1 MSFESFI
8 ALRYLRKRNLSRFL
22 SFMTAVAIGSVAV
35 GTAALIITFTIL
47 DGFERELRS
56 NLIGFSAHIRVG
68 VFRGDVV
75 FSDKAVQRSI
85 AQLPNVRG
93 AGPFLEREAMVI
105 TRDDIEGVKVKG
117 LDSLADLSRIRDKI
131 VDGVF
136 TLNPI
141 DGRHSILIGKRLAE
155 KLNIGV
161 GDRMLLL
168 GVTDF
173 AGLASAPKVQC
184 TVRGIYET
192 GMAEYLDDI
201 YVFTALETA
210 QRVFAVPGRISG
222 YDVLCDDVGAV
233 EETVDLVQARIGYP
247 YDPRSVFSLYH
258 HLFVWIELQQQLI
271 PVVVGSLIVI
281 SVFNVIAT
289 LLLFVIEKTQ
299 YIGILLAMGASRR
312 HVRRIFVLQGLAIG
326 VIGSGLG
333 ALIAFV
339 FSFAQQEFRFFSL
352 PQDVYF
358 MTTVP
363 IHMSVGVFA
372 GVVLAGILLAFVS
385 SFVPAWLAARLNPIR
400 SIRFH

>member
-35 GTAALIITFTIL
+35 GTAALIITYTIL

-56 NLIGFSAHIRVG
+56 NLIGFSGHIRVG
-68 VFRGDVV
+68 VFRGESVPRD
-75 FSDKAVQRSI
+75 DAAAAKLAAIDNVQ
-85 AQLPNVRG
+85 A

-117 LDSLADLSRIRDKI
+117 YDSLADLSRIRDRI
-131 VDGVF
+131 VDGRYV
-136 TLNPI
+136 LNPI
-141 DGRHSILIGKRLAE
+141 EGRHSLLVGRRLAD
-155 KLNIGV
+155 KLNVGV

-173 AGLASAPKVQC
+173 RQLAEAPKVQC
-184 TVRGIYET
+184 VIRGIYET
-192 GMAEYLDDI
+192 GMAEYLDDV
-201 YVFTALETA
+201 YVFTSLETA
-210 QRVFAVPGRISG
+210 QRLFAQPGQISG
-222 YDVLCDDVGAV
+222 YDVICKDIDRV
-233 EETVDLVQARIGYP
+233 EETVDAVQDKLGYP
-247 YDPRSVFSLYH
+247 YDPRSVFLLFN
-258 HLFVWIELQQQLI
+258 HLFVWIDLQQQLI
-271 PVVVGSLIVI
+271 PLVVGSLIVI

-312 HVRRIFVLQGLAIG
+312 HVRRIFVMQGIAIG
-326 VIGSGLG
+326 VVGSLLG
-333 ALIAFV
+333 AAVAFV
-339 FSFAQQEFRFFSL
+339 FGFAQQELRFFSL

-363 IHMSVGVFA
+363 IHMTVEVFA
-372 GVVLAGILLAFVS
+372 GVIAAGVLLAFVS
-385 SFVPAWLAARLNPIR
+385 SFVPAWLASRLNPIR

>member
-35 GTAALIITFTIL
+35 GTAALIITYTIL

-56 NLIGFSAHIRVG
+56 NLIGFSGHIRVA
-68 VFRGDVV
+68 VFRGESVPRDNAAAAKLAAI
-75 FSDKAVQRSI
+75 D
-85 AQLPNVRG
+85 NVRA

-117 LDSLADLSRIRDKI
+117 YDSLADLSRIRDRI
-131 VDGVF
+131 VDGRYV
-136 TLNPI
+136 LNPI
-141 DGRHSILIGKRLAE
+141 EGRHSLLVGRRLAD
-155 KLNIGV
+155 KLNVGV

-173 AGLASAPKVQC
+173 RQLAEAPKVQC
-184 TVRGIYET
+184 VIRGIYET
-192 GMAEYLDDI
+192 GMAEYLDDV
-201 YVFTALETA
+201 YVFTSLETA
-210 QRVFAVPGRISG
+210 QRLFAQPGQISG
-222 YDVLCDDVGAV
+222 YDVICKDIDRV
-233 EETVDLVQARIGYP
+233 EETVDAVQDKLGYP
-247 YDPRSVFSLYH
+247 YDPRSVFVLFN
-258 HLFVWIELQQQLI
+258 HLFVWIDLQQQLI
-271 PVVVGSLIVI
+271 PLVVGSLIVI

-312 HVRRIFVLQGLAIG
+312 HVRRIFVMQGIAIG
-326 VIGSGLG
+326 VVGSLLG
-333 ALIAFV
+333 AAVAFV
-339 FSFAQQEFRFFSL
+339 FGFAQQELRFFSL

-363 IHMSVGVFA
+363 IHMTVEVFA
-372 GVVLAGILLAFVS
+372 GVIAAGVLLAFVS
-385 SFVPAWLAARLNPIR
+385 SFVPAWLASRLNPIR

>member
-8 ALRYLRKRNLSRFL
+8 ALRYLRKRNMSRFL

-75 FSDKAVQRSI
+75 HRDENARATLAS
-85 AQLPNVRG
+85 LENVRG

-131 VDGVF
+131 VDGAYN
-136 TLNPI
+136 LNPI
-141 DGRHSILIGKRLAE
+141 DGRHSILVGKRLAD
-155 KLNIGV
+155 KLNMRV

-173 AGLASAPKVQC
+173 GNLAGAPKVQC
-184 TVRGIYET
+184 VIRGVYET

-201 YVFTALETA
+201 YVFTSLETA
-210 QRVFAVPGRISG
+210 QRVFALPGRVSG
-222 YDVLCDDVGAV
+222 YDVLCTDIGRV
-233 EETVDLVQARIGYP
+233 EETVDRVQARLGYP

-258 HLFVWIELQQQLI
+258 HLFVWIDLQQQLI
-271 PVVVGSLIVI
+271 PIVVGSLIVI

-326 VIGSGLG
+326 VLGAGLG
-333 ALIAFV
+333 ALVAFT
-339 FSFAQQEFRFFSL
+339 FSYAQQELRFFSL

-363 IHMSVGVFA
+363 IHMSVEVFA
-372 GVVLAGILLAFVS
+372 GVALAGVLLAFVS

>member
-8 ALRYLRKRNLSRFL
+8 ALRYLRKRNMSRFL

-68 VFRGDVV
+68 VFRGD
-75 FSDKAVQRSI
+75 AVHRDEN
-85 AQLPNVRG
+85 ARATLAGLENVRG

-131 VDGVF
+131 VDGVYN
-136 TLNPI
+136 LNPI
-141 DGRHSILIGKRLAE
+141 DGRHSILVGKRLAD
-155 KLNIGV
+155 KLNMRV

-173 AGLASAPKVQC
+173 GNLASAPKVQC
-184 TVRGIYET
+184 VIRGVYET

-201 YVFTALETA
+201 YVFTALGTA
-210 QRVFAVPGRISG
+210 QRVFALPGRISG
-222 YDVLCDDVGAV
+222 YDVLCEDVGRV
-233 EETVDLVQARIGYP
+233 EETVNLVQARLGYP
-247 YDPRSVFSLYH
+247 YDPRSVFALYH
-258 HLFVWIELQQQLI
+258 HLFVWIDLQQQLI

-312 HVRRIFVLQGLAIG
+312 HVRRIFVLQGLTIG
-326 VIGSGLG
+326 VLGAGLG
-333 ALIAFV
+333 AMVAFA
-339 FSFAQQEFRFFSL
+339 FSWAQQELRFFSL

-363 IHMSVGVFA
+363 IHMSVEVFA
-372 GVVLAGILLAFVS
+372 GVALAGVLLAFIS
-385 SFVPAWLAARLNPIR
+385 SYVPAWLAARLNPIR

>member
-56 NLIGFSAHIRVG
+56 NLIGFSGHIRVG
-68 VFRGDVV
+68 VFRGESVPRDEAAAARL
-75 FSDKAVQRSI
+75 SGID
-85 AQLPNVRG
+85 NVRA

-117 LDSLADLSRIRDKI
+117 YDSLADLSRIRDRM
-131 VDGVF
+131 VEGRYV
-136 TLNPI
+136 LNPVE
-141 DGRHSILIGKRLAE
+141 GRHSLLVGRRLAD
-155 KLNIGV
+155 KLNVGV

-173 AGLASAPKVQC
+173 RRLAEAPKVQC
-184 TVRGIYET
+184 VIRGIYET
-192 GMAEYLDDI
+192 GMAEYLDDV
-201 YVFTALETA
+201 YVFTSLETA
-210 QRVFAVPGRISG
+210 QRLFALPGRISG
-222 YDVLCDDVGAV
+222 YDVICADIGRVD
-233 EETVDLVQARIGYP
+233 ETVDAVQDRLGYP
-247 YDPRSVFSLYH
+247 YDPRSVFSLFN
-258 HLFVWIELQQQLI
+258 HLFVWIDLQQQLI
-271 PVVVGSLIVI
+271 PLVVGSLIVI

-312 HVRRIFVLQGLAIG
+312 HVRRIFVMQGIAIG
-326 VIGSGLG
+326 VVGSLLG
-333 ALIAFV
+333 AAVAFA
-339 FSFAQQEFRFFSL
+339 FGFAQQELRFFSL

-363 IHMSVGVFA
+363 IHMTVEVFA
-372 GVVLAGILLAFVS
+372 GVIAAGVLLAFVS
-385 SFVPAWLAARLNPIR
+385 SFVPAWLASRLNPIR

>member
-56 NLIGFSAHIRVG
+56 NLIGFSGHIRVG
-68 VFRGDVV
+68 VFRGESVPRDEAAAAKLAGI
-75 FSDKAVQRSI
+75 D
-85 AQLPNVRG
+85 NVRA

-117 LDSLADLSRIRDKI
+117 YDSLADLSRIRDRM
-131 VDGVF
+131 VSGRYV
-136 TLNPI
+136 LNPI
-141 DGRHSILIGKRLAE
+141 EGRHSLLVGRRLAD
-155 KLNIGV
+155 KLNVGV

-173 AGLASAPKVQC
+173 RQLAEAPKVQC
-184 TVRGIYET
+184 VIRGIYET
-192 GMAEYLDDI
+192 GMAEYLDDV
-201 YVFTALETA
+201 YVFTSLETA
-210 QRVFAVPGRISG
+210 QRLFALPGRISG
-222 YDVLCDDVGAV
+222 YDVICSDVGRV
-233 EETVDLVQARIGYP
+233 EETVDAVQDRLGYP
-247 YDPRSVFSLYH
+247 YDPRSVFSLFN
-258 HLFVWIELQQQLI
+258 HLFVWIDLQQQLI
-271 PVVVGSLIVI
+271 PIVVGSLIVI

-312 HVRRIFVLQGLAIG
+312 HVRRIFVMQGIAIG
-326 VIGSGLG
+326 VVGSLLG
-333 ALIAFV
+333 AAVAFA
-339 FSFAQQEFRFFSL
+339 FGFAQQELRFFSL

-363 IHMSVGVFA
+363 IHMTVEVFA
-372 GVVLAGILLAFVS
+372 GVIAAGVLLAFVS
-385 SFVPAWLAARLNPIR
+385 SFVPAWLASRLNPIR

>member
-1 MSFESFI
+1 MSFEFFI

-35 GTAALIITFTIL
+35 GTAALIITYTIL
-47 DGFERELRS
+47 DGFERELRG

-68 VFRGDVV
+68 VFRGDVANQ
-75 FSDKAVQRSI
+75 DEDIREALTQIGNVQ
-85 AQLPNVRG
+85 A
-93 AGPFLEREAMVI
+93 AGPFVEREAMAI
-105 TRDDIEGVKVKG
+105 TRDEIEGVKVKG

-131 VDGVF
+131 VSGHYQ
-136 TLNPI
+136 LNPT
-141 DGRHSILIGKRLAE
+141 DGRHSILIGKRLAD
-155 KLNIGV
+155 KLNLGV

-173 AGLASAPKVQC
+173 RDLAAAPKVQC
-184 TVRGIYET
+184 VIRGIYET
-192 GMAEYLDDI
+192 GMAEYLDDL

-210 QRVFAVPGRISG
+210 QRVFAIPGRISG
-222 YDVLCDDVGAV
+222 YDVLCADVSRV
-233 EETVDLVQARIGYP
+233 EETVDRIQARIGYP
-247 YDPRSVFSLYH
+247 YDPRSVFALFN
-258 HLFVWIELQQQLI
+258 HLFVWIDLQQQLI

-312 HVRRIFVLQGLAIG
+312 NIRRIFVFQGIAIG
-326 VIGSGLG
+326 VIGAGLG
-333 ALIAFV
+333 ALLAFV
-339 FSFAQQEFRFFSL
+339 FSFAQQELRFFSL

-363 IHMSVGVFA
+363 IHMSLEVFIGVSVA
-372 GVVLAGILLAFVS
+372 GMLLAFLS
-385 SFVPAWLAARLNPIR
+385 SFIPAWLAARLNPIR